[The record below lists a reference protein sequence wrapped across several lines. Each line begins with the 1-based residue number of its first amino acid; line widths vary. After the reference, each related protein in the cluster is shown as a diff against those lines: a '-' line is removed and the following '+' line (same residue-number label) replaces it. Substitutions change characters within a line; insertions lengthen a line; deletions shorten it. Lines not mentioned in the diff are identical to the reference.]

1 MVGDDAMD
9 HVPKMGDPSKSVGA
23 HEIKIE
29 CAGGGAS
36 LYLEIG
42 DTERIV
48 QADAAICPRSLSVQ
62 QPSKLKKTS
71 HPNVAAYRTAE

>member
-1 MVGDDAMD
+1 MRRGWRLM
-9 HVPKMGDPSKSVGA
+9 
-23 HEIKIE
+23 
-29 CAGGGAS
+29 
-36 LYLEIG
+36 YLEIG

-62 QPSKLKKTS
+62 QPSRLKKTS